1 MVQSPTQSKKKRQQK
16 EQWGQRFEATG
27 KRGWVVWSEFEKE
40 GIIYRGWGGGQG
52 GVFIKLE
59 LVNLRRVATST
70 LIVYELMS
78 RLEHGAALRVFSKR
92 PSGLSLW
99 KHFGVIVTFN
109 AKFSFDLEMV
119 RI

>member
-1 MVQSPTQSKKKRQQK
+1 M
-16 EQWGQRFEATG
+16 
-27 KRGWVVWSEFEKE
+27 
-40 GIIYRGWGGGQG
+40 
-52 GVFIKLE
+52 
-59 LVNLRRVATST
+59 ATST

>member
-1 MVQSPTQSKKKRQQK
+1 MCKSIIPLVKITHQMWCNHPLSQRKKDSK
-16 EQWGQRFEATG
+16 
-27 KRGWVVWSEFEKE
+27 KRGWVVWSEFEKG

-52 GVFIKLE
+52 GVSKPAPCGNQYIDLP
-59 LVNLRRVATST
+59 
-70 LIVYELMS
+70 YELMS